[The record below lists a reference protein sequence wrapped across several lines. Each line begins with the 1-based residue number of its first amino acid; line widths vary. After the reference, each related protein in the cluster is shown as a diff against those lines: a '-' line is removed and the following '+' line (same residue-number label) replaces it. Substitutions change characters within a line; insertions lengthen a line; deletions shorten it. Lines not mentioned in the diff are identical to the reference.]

1 MVLYGI
7 ALCIVFL
14 DQVAKL
20 LVSRTIRLGKT
31 IPIIPNFLDLSHV
44 LNPGAAFGFLASQSA
59 AFRNPFFIG
68 ISLLAIVLIVYYYH
82 RYLRHARL
90 PAVALGLVLG
100 GAAGNLIDRLR
111 LGVVVDYL
119 DVHVHRYHWPAF
131 NLADAAIS
139 VGVGLMLLDMV
150 LDWRRRRA
158 RKGPASPF
166 A

>member
-7 ALCIVFL
+7 ALGIVL
-14 DQVAKL
+14 VDQATKL
-20 LVSRTIRLGKT
+20 VVSRTIRLGTT
-31 IPIIPNFLDLSHV
+31 IPIIPNFVDLSHV
-44 LNPGAAFGFLASQSA
+44 LNPGAAFGFLAGQSA
-59 AFRNPFFIG
+59 AFRNPFFVG
-68 ISLLAIVLIVYYYH
+68 ISLLAIGLIVYYYH
-82 RYLRHARL
+82 RYLRHTRL
-90 PAVALGLVLG
+90 PGVALGLILG

-111 LGVVVDYL
+111 LGVVVDFL
-119 DVHVHRYHWPAF
+119 DVHLYRYHWPAF

-158 RKGPASPF
+158 RKGAASRL